1 MGYKTYMS
9 KRFQFNDQ
17 SFSFP
22 LPAGLLWLIVFLLLA
37 LRLPAQVQPLPN
49 AHAHNDYLHTKP
61 LMDALSFGFTSIEA
75 DIHLLNNELYVVHD
89 TPETVQGLRTLKSLY
104 LEPLRKHIKQNKGYV
119 YPHYTSPVYLMIDMK
134 TEAGPTYALL
144 KQQLSS
150 YKDILYSSANPN
162 GRVQVVLSGNRPVQ
176 QVNSEVS
183 ALVSIDGRP
192 EDLPAMYSA
201 KFMPIISQNYF
212 KIIRW
217 NGQGSISQ
225 EDKLTLEKLAQ
236 AVHSQGKKLR
246 LWASPENENVWQVL
260 LEAGVDFINTD
271 KLEQLQLFMQ
281 TRKK

>member
-1 MGYKTYMS
+1 
-9 KRFQFNDQ
+9 
-17 SFSFP
+17 
-22 LPAGLLWLIVFLLLA
+22 
-37 LRLPAQVQPLPN
+37 
-49 AHAHNDYLHTKP
+49 
-61 LMDALSFGFTSIEA
+61 MDALSFGFTSIEA

-176 QVNSEVS
+176 QVNNEVS

>member
-1 MGYKTYMS
+1 
-9 KRFQFNDQ
+9 
-17 SFSFP
+17 
-22 LPAGLLWLIVFLLLA
+22 
-37 LRLPAQVQPLPN
+37 
-49 AHAHNDYLHTKP
+49 
-61 LMDALSFGFTSIEA
+61 
-75 DIHLLNNELYVVHD
+75 
-89 TPETVQGLRTLKSLY
+89 
-104 LEPLRKHIKQNKGYV
+104 
-119 YPHYTSPVYLMIDMK
+119 MIDMK

-176 QVNSEVS
+176 QVNNEVS